1 MSTILG
7 IIFLTVA
14 PMQPRN
20 VVCDLDDC
28 HLADS
33 LHQADEQGLTQDRWS
48 WMNHDLA
55 LARSAAL
62 QGNNAKAL
70 RLVTSL
76 DTTIRNGLA
85 QLLID
90 RGSESVLSFHD
101 ALKAI
106 SIDCKGHELAPLEV
120 SMDPIAR
127 HQHKKP

>member
-1 MSTILG
+1 MSNILG

-14 PMQPRN
+14 PMKPAT

-28 HLADS
+28 HLAGA
-33 LHQADEQGLTQDRWS
+33 LHQADEHGSVQDRWS

-70 RLVTSL
+70 RIVASL
-76 DTTIRNGLA
+76 DTAIRNGLA
-85 QLLID
+85 QILID
-90 RGSESVLSFHD
+90 RGSESVLSLHD

-106 SIDCKGHELAPLEV
+106 SIDCKGHALAPLEL

-127 HQHKKP
+127 HHYKKP